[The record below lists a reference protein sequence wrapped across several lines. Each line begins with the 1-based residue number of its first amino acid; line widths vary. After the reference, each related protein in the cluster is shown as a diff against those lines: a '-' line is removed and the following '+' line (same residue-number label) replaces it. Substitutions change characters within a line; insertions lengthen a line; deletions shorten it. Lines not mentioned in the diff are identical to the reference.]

1 VGTEVHHGWWR
12 GGEMARAFFGFVA
25 AGVSISSFFASP
37 SIFNASGDWGN
48 MYVLA
53 HPRNP
58 GATLTTSGHGKFR
71 GFDGVWRYTFTV
83 TNTGPF
89 GTFVDIDF

>member
-1 VGTEVHHGWWR
+1 MTR
-12 GGEMARAFFGFVA
+12 RFFGFVA
-25 AGVSISSFFASP
+25 SGVSISSVLTSP
-37 SIFNASGDWGN
+37 SLFNPTGDWGN
-48 MYVLA
+48 IFVLA
-53 HPRNP
+53 HPINP
-58 GATLTTSGHGKFR
+58 GATLLTSGHGKFR